1 MSETLKFGN
10 GQWATKVGSTLAY
23 NDEGGNFKPLPFNFT
38 RSTSATRVNKDGLI
52 EVVTNNKPRIDFLND
67 SNGALLLEPQR
78 SNLALYSNDLSNAA
92 WDKSYSTITSNAAI
106 SPDGTTNANKV
117 VETTDTGL
125 HRAGQGAIAVTSGQ
139 VYTFSFYAKA
149 AERNELE
156 LQRIN
161 TSGTVFNNISVT
173 TADLILG
180 TLSVGLNVTSSSIN
194 SVGDGWYRISLS
206 LTAIA
211 TGSGGLNIG
220 MQKDGNVSYL
230 GDGTSGVY
238 IYGFQAEQGSYATS
252 YIPTQGATA
261 TRVAETCEQK
271 NLLTDIINASYP
283 FTMYVDGKYNGQL
296 SPLLSFLNIDASQQ
310 FFLIYIFNNE
320 VLFSARSNGTI
331 EIIESNINLV
341 DGQEFKIAVTMENST
356 SGKIC
361 VNGNSVTV
369 KNNFSSQIQNSN
381 ITDLLIGQ
389 ERVVSDGGVRSSVSG
404 VKLYNEA
411 LTDQELINL
420 TKI

>member
-1 MSETLKFGN
+1 MANTLKFGN

-23 NDEGGNFKPLPFNFT
+23 NDENGNFKPLPFNFT
-38 RSTSATRVNKDGLI
+38 RSTGGTRVNKDGLI
-52 EVVTNNKPRIDFLND
+52 EMVTNNKPRIDFLND

-92 WDKSYSTITSNAAI
+92 WSNSYSTITSNAAI

-149 AERNELE
+149 AERNQLE

-161 TSGTVFNNISVT
+161 TSGTVFNSISVT

-261 TRVAETCEQK
+261 TRVAEVCTGAGNATVFNSLEGVLYI
-271 NLLTDIINASYP
+271 NTAVLTQSGENRWISIHDNTGNNDVELRYTSNTNQIRCKYVIGSVAIADVFFTVTDATQFSKIAFKWASSD
-283 FTMYVDGKYNGQL
+283 FALWIDGVEVATSLTGATSNVAFDE
-296 SPLLSFLNIDASQQ
+296 LSFDVSNLGSSNFYGNI
-310 FFLIYIFNNE
+310 
-320 VLFSARSNGTI
+320 
-331 EIIESNINLV
+331 
-341 DGQEFKIAVTMENST
+341 
-356 SGKIC
+356 
-361 VNGNSVTV
+361 
-369 KNNFSSQIQNSN
+369 KNV
-381 ITDLLIGQ
+381 
-389 ERVVSDGGVRSSVSG
+389 RV
-404 VKLYNEA
+404 YNTA
-411 LTDQELINL
+411 LTDLQLQQL
-420 TKI
+420 TTL